1 MIFKIHWQHNYEGE
15 EEISD
20 NVSERECKNV
30 EAAEAYAKSLS
41 CGTYRVQE
49 KALQTTN

>member
-1 MIFKIHWQHNYEGE
+1 MIFKIYWQHNHKGK
-15 EEISD
+15 ISD

-41 CGTYRVQE
+41 SGTYRVQE
-49 KALQTTN
+49 KALQPTN